1 MITVGN
7 LDTPIEIQ
15 KPTQSTNANYG
26 GVHNT
31 TWISADGDT
40 AKTIWAYHIF
50 RGGGE
55 NEEGDQ
61 LVGSQKVDFF
71 IRYETYKDLISP
83 TWRIKYYL
91 ANHPSLGSDIIQ
103 NGDFTNYS
111 AEILIN
117 PGFTSTT
124 PIGTTGSGWAKITG
138 GSSIVTYLAN
148 GISLTRD
155 GGDCVLQARDSVNS
169 SNVLTVDQTYKLTY
183 QVVQNTN
190 NEAKLQYYNG
200 STYTQL
206 TNTVGTHTVFF
217 QQASSQTFQL
227 EATVD
232 NKTIILD
239 NVSIKETGE
248 YWLEGAGWSYTVNG
262 VTHSSASATSI
273 ETDSYSIPTSV
284 KYRTT
289 ITVSDMT
296 TGTLNIYFGASQL
309 LGTINA
315 NGTHTF
321 DAIATEQTLRIES
334 NGFNGTLNSAA
345 VQTFTDSVRYYY
357 IDKIDHIDGRHKM
370 TKLHAVEKDNN

>member
-15 KPTQSTNANYG
+15 KPTQANNSNYG

-31 TWISADGDT
+31 TWVSADGDNPL
-40 AKTIWAYHIF
+40 TIWAYHIF

-71 IRYETYKDLISP
+71 IRYETYKDLIQP
-83 TWRIKYYL
+83 TWRIKHFL
-91 ANHPSLGSDIIQ
+91 SNHPSLGSDLVQ

-117 PGFTSTT
+117 PGFDSTI
-124 PIGTTGSGWAKITG
+124 PLGNAGSGWVGVTS
-138 GSSIVTYLAN
+138 GSSTVYYLAF
-148 GISLTRD
+148 GIALFRD
-155 GGDCVLQARDSVNS
+155 GGNCVVRAKTVTNS
-169 SNVLTVDQTYKLTY
+169 SNVLTVDQTYKLQY
-183 QVVQNTN
+183 EVLQNTDN
-190 NEAKLQYYNG
+190 ADIQFYDG
-200 STYTQL
+200 SGYTTL

-217 QQASSQTFQL
+217 KQTGSQIFQI
-227 EATVD
+227 ENTSN

-248 YWLEGAGWSYTVNG
+248 YWLEGSGWSYTANG
-262 VTHSSASATSI
+262 VTHSSSSPTSI
-273 ETDSYSIPTSV
+273 ETDGYTIPTSV

-289 ITVSDMT
+289 VTVSNMT
-296 TGTLNIYFGASQL
+296 TGTLKVYFGASQQI
-309 LGTINA
+309 GTITG

-321 DAIATEQTLRIES
+321 DATATESTLRIES
-334 NGFNGTLNSAA
+334 DGFNGTLNSAA

-370 TKLHAVEKDNN
+370 TKLHAVEKDNNN